1 MAFQLTNIVRDF
13 KEDLEI
19 KRCYIPKEKLEK
31 FRIKKKIRQIRK

>member
-19 KRCYIPKEKLEK
+19 KRCLPKEKLEK

>member
-19 KRCYIPKEKLEK
+19 GEMLFTKRKTKK
-31 FRIKKKIRQIRK
+31 FGLRMNSTT